1 MIHLCDDMA
10 LKQPNSMDELVYF
23 TQRTIE
29 PFGKTKVWVFK
40 QMCPKCKKGL
50 MGKPVEKGKIKP
62 RAKECVCPECKYTVN
77 AQEYEDGLTASIE
90 YTCPKCQNKGEIQIP
105 YKRKSIQGVKALVF
119 NCQKCNEQILV
130 SKKMKAIKPKKG
142 AAVENEADDDDDE

>member
-1 MIHLCDDMA
+1 MA

-29 PFGKTKVWVFK
+29 PTGKTKVWVFK

-50 MGKPVEKGKIKP
+50 MGKPIAKGKIKS
-62 RAKECVCPECKYTVN
+62 RSTECICPACNYTVN
-77 AQEYEDGLTASIE
+77 AKEYEDTLTASIE
-90 YTCPKCQNKGEIQIP
+90 YTCPKCNNIADIQIP

-119 NCQKCNEQILV
+119 NCAKCNEQILV
-130 SKKMKAIKPKKG
+130 TKKMKAIKPKKG
-142 AAVENEADDDDDE
+142 AAEEVEDDDDDE